1 MSKPLKPFRLL
12 SSLRKYDGQKPLEE
26 WSSTELMQNFKAIE
40 LAFENLEKNLF
51 LGDSILN
58 QTFSSTTRVK
68 IPKTEIEFDLSSD
81 NFASFGF
88 RGAIFKDVSTP
99 VVRLICNGDA
109 LFYIM
114 RKNLISGE
122 IVELSPLR
130 LTGAVL
136 RPTHIFYMELLPK
149 GKYSYFMEGRVIA
162 TPNVLFEQIQFFVK
176 VG

>member
-1 MSKPLKPFRLL
+1 MSRPLKPLRLL

-40 LAFENLEKNLF
+40 LAFDNLEKNLF
-51 LGDSILN
+51 LGDPILA
-58 QTFSSTTRVK
+58 QAFSSTTRVK
-68 IPKTEIEFDLSSD
+68 IPNTEIEFDLSSD

-88 RGAIFKDVSTP
+88 RGALFKGASSIFVN
-99 VVRLICNGDA
+99 LICNGDV
-109 LFYIM
+109 LLYIM
-114 RKNLISGE
+114 RKNLVSGE

-130 LTGAVL
+130 LSGAIL

-149 GKYSYFMEGRVIA
+149 GKYSYFMEGRVIT
-162 TPNVLFEQIQFFVK
+162 TPNLSFDQIQLFVK